1 MLFHPDR
8 LSFGIV
14 LPAQTRT
21 AADIQFDTQL
31 GIAAQADKLGFDALW
46 VRDVPLNSESYPD
59 PIGHADPWV
68 FLGALA
74 ASTSKIVL
82 ATGAI
87 VLPLRHP
94 LHIAKAAL
102 SVASVSKGRFVLGL
116 GSGDRPTEYE
126 MFGEDIE
133 NRKALFQ
140 SHWERL
146 AAALSPD
153 QKVVDENDR
162 VRNEFAIRPA
172 PQPPPI
178 PMVAVGS
185 SSQSLEWIAR
195 HATAWMTYYRPLP
208 VQKDRLALWHN
219 AQAKVTTDFRGFGQ
233 SMVLELLDKPQAS
246 YEEINLGGRTGRR
259 GLVDALSAMRAAG
272 IHHIAFNLVA
282 QGRPP
287 GEIMEEIATDIL
299 PAIQ

>member
-1 MLFHPDR
+1 MLFHPDQ

-14 LPAQTRT
+14 LPAQTRIP
-21 AADIQFDTQL
+21 ADVQFDTQL
-31 GIAAQADKLGFDALW
+31 GIAAHADRLGFDALW
-46 VRDVPLNSESYPD
+46 VRDVPLNSDSYPD

-74 ASTSKIVL
+74 AATSDIRL

-102 SVASVSKGRFVLGL
+102 STASLSKGRFVLGL
-116 GSGDRPTEYE
+116 GSGDRPSEYD
-126 MFGEDIE
+126 MFGENVE
-133 NRKALFQ
+133 NRKLRFQ

-146 AAALSPD
+146 AAALRPD
-153 QKVVDENDR
+153 QEVTDESGHA
-162 VRNEFAIRPA
+162 RNEFSIRPHLQRA
-172 PQPPPI
+172 AI

-195 HATAWMTYYRPLP
+195 HAAAWMTYYRPLA
-208 VQKDRLALWHN
+208 VQKDRLALWRN
-219 AQAKVTTDFRGFGQ
+219 AQAKVATDFRGFGQ
-233 SMVLELLDKPQAS
+233 SMVLELLDNPQAA

-259 GLVDALSAMRAAG
+259 GLIEALSVMREAG
-272 IHHIAFNLVA
+272 IHHVAFNLVI
-282 QGRPP
+282 QTRPP
-287 GEIMEEIATDIL
+287 GEVMAEIAADIL
-299 PAIQ
+299 PALR